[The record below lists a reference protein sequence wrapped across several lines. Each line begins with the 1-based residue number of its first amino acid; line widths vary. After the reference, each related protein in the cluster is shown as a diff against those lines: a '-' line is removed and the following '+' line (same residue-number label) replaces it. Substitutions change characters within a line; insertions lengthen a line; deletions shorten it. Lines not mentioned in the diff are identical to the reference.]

1 MMVPDS
7 TESRLPWIVRIWTR
21 LTVDTLMSDK
31 STGDYDLFPFP
42 PERAI
47 VVDAGY
53 LGTGRHIIYGLVE
66 VDVTRARELRR
77 QLPGSDGIKISFTAF
92 IVASLGRAIAS
103 NPKVQAYRDWRG
115 RLVIFR
121 DVDVVTMIEA
131 EQGAVAIPH
140 IIRNAA
146 RRSVGDISDEIRSIQ
161 ASPGKSEQQGALVR
175 LAPRIP
181 RFLRLFFFRAVKKN
195 PQWFKD
201 LQGTVVLTSV
211 GMFGRG
217 GGWGLGFLP
226 THTLGITVGG
236 IARKPGVHDD
246 RVEVREYLHLTL
258 SFDHDI
264 VDGAPAAR
272 FARRL
277 TELIETAAVLEEAL
291 EMDAREGEK

>member
-1 MMVPDS
+1 MNETPS
-7 TESRLPWIVRIWTR
+7 GRF
-21 LTVDTLMSDK
+21 
-31 STGDYDLFPFP
+31 DLLPFP
-42 PERAI
+42 PERGI

-66 VDVTRARELRR
+66 ADVTRARELSR
-77 QLPGSDGIKISFTAF
+77 QLSERDGTKLSFTAV
-92 IVASLGRAIAS
+92 IVASLGRAIAA

-115 RLVIFR
+115 RLVVFH
-121 DVDVVTMIEA
+121 DVDVVTMVEA
-131 EQGAVAIPH
+131 RQGAVAIPH
-140 IIRNAA
+140 IVREAN
-146 RRSVGDISDEIRSIQ
+146 RRTVRDISDEIRSIQ
-161 ASPGKSEQQGALVR
+161 ASPRKSEQQGALVK

-181 RFLRLFFFRAVKKN
+181 RFLRLLFFRVVKRN
-195 PQWFKD
+195 PRWFKD

-217 GGWGLGFLP
+217 GGWGIGFLP

-236 IARKPGVHDD
+236 IARKPGAYDD

-272 FARRL
+272 FARRF
-277 TELIETAAVLEEAL
+277 TELIETATVLEEAL
-291 EMDAREGEK
+291 RETREEAGEGDSQA